1 MSDLGLRER
10 EADEMDGKSLEEL
23 VSVDELYDREL
34 HRLNQIREEELVRS
48 ETLLFERRKDDHR
61 RAKEIFPHELL
72 GRRVKVWTSGKLAAE
87 GKMLVITPVYLSI
100 DTSEGVSPSG
110 DSEGSGEVR
119 RCSSGGCGLVYV
131 TWAAGPVIV
140 PLAQPPAVRA
150 EE

>member
-1 MSDLGLRER
+1 MSDLELRER

-23 VSVDELYDREL
+23 VSADVLYDREL
-34 HRLNQIREEELVRS
+34 HRLDQIRKEEQIRAAV
-48 ETLLFERRKDDHR
+48 LFEANRKSDR
-61 RAKEIFPHELL
+61 LRAETVFPHELL
-72 GRRVKVWTSGKLAAE
+72 GQRVKVWTSGKLAAE